1 MATRHLLESGPGQV
15 LRGDLQCGDLE
26 WERGKA
32 WAFEESMG
40 LDWYSTLSNP
50 AMSQMGRRTLR
61 RIMTRTSPEP
71 GNRTPSST
79 LICRK
84 ERVSARI
91 FMHRLTCYS
100 RATNLMTPAGH
111 SVPARCGPDASENGV

>member
-1 MATRHLLESGPGQV
+1 VAARHLLESGPGEV

-32 WAFEESMG
+32 GAFAEFMG
-40 LDWYSTLSNP
+40 LDWYSTPSNP

-71 GNRTPSST
+71 GTASSDA
-79 LICRK
+79 LPAAHSFAEK
-84 ERVSARI
+84 SVFQRV
-91 FMHRLTCYS
+91 YS
-100 RATNLMTPAGH
+100 CSG
-111 SVPARCGPDASENGV
+111 